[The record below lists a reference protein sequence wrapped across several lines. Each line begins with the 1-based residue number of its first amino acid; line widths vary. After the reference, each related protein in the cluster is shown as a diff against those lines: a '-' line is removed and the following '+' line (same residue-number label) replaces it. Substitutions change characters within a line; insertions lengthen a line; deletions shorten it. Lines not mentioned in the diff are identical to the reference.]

1 MNQDTSDSLKQVV
14 KCNNQIAKLITSVI
28 LNFYKI
34 DSLLQ
39 KAFIFHGISAKFVKY
54 LNLKTKKKHKNNKK
68 KSPSPSF
75 NFNKSFQLLLPTKVN
90 IC

>member
-1 MNQDTSDSLKQVV
+1 MNQYTSNSVKQVV

-34 DSLLQ
+34 DSLLP

-54 LNLKTKKKHKNNKK
+54 LNLITKKKHKNNKK
-68 KSPSPSF
+68 KPSPSF
-75 NFNKSFQLLLPTKVN
+75 NFNKSFQLLLPTKVY